1 MVINPQQRR
10 ALAEN
15 ISKSIQ
21 EIRIEEEE
29 ERREKFYATSE
40 GKKFVKLCKDIRA
53 EQEKLQILIRKQ
65 QALSAKAIK
74 KHKLISYPDPE
85 CQINYIYQDVYAIE
99 REILVASIDSAD
111 VKSLTETILAKY
123 SKK

>member
-1 MVINPQQRR
+1 MKINPQQGR

-15 ISKSIQ
+15 ISKSI
-21 EIRIEEEE
+21 EKIRIEEEK

-40 GKKFVKLCKDIRA
+40 GKKFVKLCKDVRA
-53 EQEKLQILIRKQ
+53 EQEKLHILIRKQ
-65 QALSAKAIK
+65 QTLSTKAIK
-74 KHKLISYPDPE
+74 KHNLLSYPDPE
-85 CQINYIYQDVYAIE
+85 CQINNIYQDTYAIE
-99 REILVASIDSAD
+99 REILVASIDSED